1 MDPKQLLKEKLEAAR
16 TISAKAE
23 KEERDFTSEERAKVA
38 ELLES
43 ARDLKVKAQ
52 EKANDDAMR
61 DELKAFS
68 SHFDE
73 ESKGQQ
79 PSGKP
84 GSGGSIGEQFVKSA
98 EFASWMKRFPGGRVP
113 ESTRGIMSPP
123 VEFKSLLHQK
133 DLITG
138 DSDTSAGAFVQTDY
152 TGIYEPLGRHPLNV
166 LGLIQRRGTT
176 SDTVEFVRQT
186 LRVTQAAPVA
196 EANVTTYTGATGE
209 VEGAKPEGTLE
220 FEQVQANVKTIA
232 VWIPATKQA
241 LSDAAQIRG
250 IIDGELRDDL
260 MEEAEAQVVAGSGV
274 GANMTGVLNTTG
286 ILAQAWDTDLLTTIR
301 RARTSLKV
309 NGRSFPTA
317 IVMHPNDA
325 ESLDLLTDSDGRF
338 YFGGPRMGEQWP
350 VWRVPVVE
358 SESLTEGTALMGDFR
373 KAVLWDREQATIQ
386 VSDSHEDFFTRNM
399 VAILAEMRAAFGVIR
414 PTAFITVAMESG
426 S

>member
-1 MDPKQLLKEKLEAAR
+1 VEKLKEQLRGTLVKAR
-16 TISAKAE
+16 DIAAKAE
-23 KEERDFTSEERAKVA
+23 AEDRALTAEERQQIEGYVTEAAGLKGKIQQAK
-38 ELLES
+38 
-43 ARDLKVKAQ
+43 
-52 EKANDDAMR
+52 DDAEMMNQINALGAGLAL
-61 DELKAFS
+61 DGGEAAPKLAKGVS
-68 SHFDE
+68 M
-73 ESKGQQ
+73 GQQ
-79 PSGKP
+79 
-84 GSGGSIGEQFVKSA
+84 FVSSEAWKA
-98 EFASWMKRFPGGRVP
+98 WLNRFPGGRVP
-113 ESTRGIMSPP
+113 ASAKGIMSPP
-123 VEFKSLLHQK
+123 VEFKDLL
-133 DLITG
+133 TG
-138 DSDTSAGAFVQTDY
+138 DDSESAGAFVQTDY

-166 LGLIQRRGTT
+166 LGLIQRRRTT

>member
-152 TGIYEPLGRHPLNV
+152 TGIYEPLGRYPLNIIN
-166 LGLIQRRGTT
+166 LISRRQTT
-176 SDTVEFVRQT
+176 SDLVEFVRQT
-186 LRVTQAAPVA
+186 QRVQEAATVP
-196 EANVTTYTGATGE
+196 EANVTTYSGSTGQVSGE
-209 VEGAKPEGTLE
+209 KPEGTMA
-220 FEQVQANVKTIA
+220 FEKVTEAVKTIA
-232 VWIPATKQA
+232 VWVPATKRA

-250 IIDGELRDDL
+250 LIDQELRSDL
-260 MEEAEAQVVAGSGV
+260 AEELEDQLLNGDGAGE
-274 GANMTGVLNTTG
+274 NFTG
-286 ILAQAWDTDLLTTIR
+286 ILNTAGILVQAFNTDLLTTIR
-301 RARTSLKV
+301 QARTTLAV
-309 NGRSFPTA
+309 TGRVSPTA
-317 IVMHPNDA
+317 LVLHPEDT
-325 ESLDLLTDSDGRF
+325 ETVDLLTDDDGR
-338 YFGGPRMGEQWP
+338 YYYGGPAMGGVQR

-358 SESLTEGTALMGDFR
+358 SQSIAQGTGLMGDFR
-373 KAVLWDREQATIQ
+373 RAVMWDREAASIQ
-386 VSDSHEDFFTRNM
+386 VSDSHDDFFIRNM
-399 VAILAEMRAAFGVIR
+399 VAILAEMRAAFGLIR
-414 PTAFITVAMESG
+414 PSAFVQIDLEAG

>member
-1 MDPKQLLKEKLEAAR
+1 VEKLKEQLRGTLVKAR
-16 TISAKAE
+16 DIAAKAE
-23 KEERDFTSEERAKVA
+23 AEDRALTAEERQQIEGYVTEAAGLKGKIQQAK
-38 ELLES
+38 
-43 ARDLKVKAQ
+43 
-52 EKANDDAMR
+52 DDAEMMNQINALGAGLAL
-61 DELKAFS
+61 DGGEAAPKLAKGV
-68 SHFDE
+68 
-73 ESKGQQ
+73 SKGQQ
-79 PSGKP
+79 
-84 GSGGSIGEQFVKSA
+84 FVSSEAWKA
-98 EFASWMKRFPGGRVP
+98 WLNRFPGGRVP
-113 ESTRGIMSPP
+113 ASAKGIMSPP
-123 VEFKSLLHQK
+123 VEFKDLL
-133 DLITG
+133 TG
-138 DSDTSAGAFVQTDY
+138 DDSESAGAFVQTDY

-260 MEEAEAQVVAGSGV
+260 MEEVEAQVVAGSGV

>member
-1 MDPKQLLKEKLEAAR
+1 VEKLKEQLRGTLVKAR
-16 TISAKAE
+16 DIAAKAE
-23 KEERDFTSEERAKVA
+23 AEDRALTAEERQQIEGYVTEAAGLKGKIQQAK
-38 ELLES
+38 
-43 ARDLKVKAQ
+43 
-52 EKANDDAMR
+52 DDAEMMNQINALGAGLAL
-61 DELKAFS
+61 DGGEAAPKLAKGV
-68 SHFDE
+68 
-73 ESKGQQ
+73 SKGQQ
-79 PSGKP
+79 
-84 GSGGSIGEQFVKSA
+84 FVSSEAWKA
-98 EFASWMKRFPGGRVP
+98 WLNRFPGGRVP
-113 ESTRGIMSPP
+113 ASAKGIMSPP
-123 VEFKSLLHQK
+123 VEFKDLL
-133 DLITG
+133 TG
-138 DSDTSAGAFVQTDY
+138 DDSESAGAFVQTDY

-166 LGLIQRRGTT
+166 LGLIQRRRTT